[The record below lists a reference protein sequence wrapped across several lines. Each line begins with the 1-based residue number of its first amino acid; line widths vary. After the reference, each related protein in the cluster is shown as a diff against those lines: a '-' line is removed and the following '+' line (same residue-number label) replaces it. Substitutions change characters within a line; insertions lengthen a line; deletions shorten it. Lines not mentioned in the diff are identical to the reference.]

1 MGLPAEKLAMLMVET
16 WRWIKTPYSIFLLV
30 LNVGNFR
37 EWSQSSLVIIIP
49 ATHPFPAVE
58 TKQEEFLWLLRLQPV
73 AVKNPQLSL
82 PEMDSNSTWIGGEAG
97 IGFTWVLPHFLVAN
111 YLLYYIIYISSKHLQ
126 RRHDLN
132 QHHSIS
138 LVMRNPQP
146 VVDSWFPFFHIL
158 VGSKSLSPWDRSKRW
173 DPHLGECVTHITE
186 VAASAK

>member
-1 MGLPAEKLAMLMVET
+1 MVET

-58 TKQEEFLWLLRLQPV
+58 TKQGEFLWLLRLQPV

-111 YLLYYIIYISSKHLQ
+111 YLLYYILYIYLLNIFNAGMIWISIIAFLWWWET
-126 RRHDLN
+126 
-132 QHHSIS
+132 HSQLWILGFHSSIYWLVQNLCLHETDQNVGIPIS
-138 LVMRNPQP
+138 VNVSPISPKSPPPRSNLML
-146 VVDSWFPFFHIL
+146 WHIF
-158 VGSKSLSPWDRSKRW
+158 G
-173 DPHLGECVTHITE
+173 I
-186 VAASAK
+186 